1 MDNKLFIPQKIKVG
15 FQKRSDTFTGQL
27 AYVIYYDEKNKLRKE
42 KSWEGW
48 RDNSIEPLELDNNP
62 RNGYLFNKGVKRSHE
77 WFGSGRSMIR
87 VHDPRDFEFEISVDN
102 LIGILMHSDVSKRD
116 IVEECV
122 FAWWGTDLILLPTNS
137 EEYQQ
142 SVEYTKR
149 QSDKVSTKD
158 LKIGTRYQK
167 KKSDDIMTYI
177 GFYEW
182 WEWPS
187 YKTPLEHISKG
198 KKHVFMT
205 PDGTFEVPSVS
216 TFSHQVSPDYDEN
229 YPTYVDNFFKT
240 IHSQP
245 VKGFDVEFQGPVD
258 YFNSQGNY
266 WRSVPGLYKVEGDV
280 IYYLSN
286 QGSYSYREE
295 QSFSIDSITFNR
307 SVRNVKYGRSAS
319 YTKQTFT
326 VQRTGY
332 YHWDKSSHQADYE
345 TYNQFKEVVNQAAVN
360 RGYDPTQLSK
370 LQLLELLI
378 DCGWGYLEAV
388 LENGNKTKVTM

>member
-1 MDNKLFIPQKIKVG
+1 MDNKLFIPQKLKVG

-48 RDNSIEPLELDNNP
+48 RDDSIEPLELDNNP
-62 RNGYLFNKGVKRSHE
+62 RNGYLFNKGVERSHE

-142 SVEYTKR
+142 SVLYTQR

-158 LKIGTRYQK
+158 LKVGTRYQK
-167 KKSDDIMTYI
+167 KKADDIMTYI

-182 WEWPS
+182 WEWPDWRS
-187 YKTPLEHISKG
+187 KLEHVSKG

-205 PDGTFEVPSVS
+205 AGGTFEIPSVS

-245 VKGFDVEFQGPVD
+245 VKGFDIEFEGPVA
-258 YFNSQGNY
+258 YYNSQGNY
-266 WRSVPGLYKVEGDV
+266 WRSIPSLYQVDGDIV
-280 IYYLSN
+280 YYLSCHS
-286 QGSYSYREE
+286 SYSHREDTPFAL
-295 QSFSIDSITFNR
+295 STTTFNR
-307 SVRNVKYGRSAS
+307 GTRNVKYDRSVS
-319 YTKQTFT
+319 YTKHLFT
-326 VQRTGY
+326 VQRQGY
-332 YHWDKSSHQADYE
+332 YHWDRSNHQADYE
-345 TYNQFKEVVNQAAVN
+345 SHPMVDQLTQAALK
-360 RGYDPTQLSK
+360 RGYDPEAIRK
-370 LQLLELLI
+370 PQLLELLI
-378 DCGWGYLEAV
+378 DCGWGYLQAV
-388 LENGNKTKVTM
+388 LENGNKTNVTM